1 MVDAGK
7 VRKALRRRISAGGT
21 HQVYLNI
28 DLREAVPKSGRQRQE
43 IMKFIYGLRDRP
55 RTKGDYTDKDASLQI
70 RQIKII
76 GDYAITYWLDDA
88 VKSVMVV
95 DVRPA
100 DR

>member
-1 MVDAGK
+1 MEPY
-7 VRKALRRRISAGGT
+7 
-21 HQVYLNI
+21 QVYLNV
-28 DLREAVPKSGRQRQE
+28 DLLEAVPKTGRQRQQ
-43 IMKFIYGLRDRP
+43 IMKFIYSLRDRP
-55 RTKGDYTDKDASLQI
+55 RTEGDFSDKDASLQI

-95 DVRPA
+95 DVRRA

>member
-1 MVDAGK
+1 VAVKD
-7 VRKALRRRISAGGT
+7 RRS
-21 HQVYLNI
+21 
-28 DLREAVPKSGRQRQE
+28 P
-43 IMKFIYGLRDRP
+43 KFIYGLRDRP
-55 RTKGDYTDKDASLQI
+55 RTKGDYTDKDASFQI

-76 GDYAITYWLDDA
+76 GDHAITYWLDDA

>member
-1 MVDAGK
+1 MEPY
-7 VRKALRRRISAGGT
+7 
-21 HQVYLNI
+21 QVYLNI
-28 DLREAVPKSGRQRQE
+28 HLLEAVPKSGRQRQQ
-43 IMKFIYGLRDRP
+43 IMRFIYSLRDRP
-55 RTKGDYTDKDASLQI
+55 RAEGDYSDKDASLQI
-70 RQIKII
+70 RQIKIV

>member
-1 MVDAGK
+1 VEPY
-7 VRKALRRRISAGGT
+7 
-21 HQVYLNI
+21 QVYLNI
-28 DLREAVPKSGRQRQE
+28 DLLEAVPKSGRQRQE
-43 IMKFIYGLRDRP
+43 IMKFIYGLRDLP
-55 RTKGDYTDKDASLQI
+55 RKGDYTDKDASLQI

-100 DR
+100 DT

>member
-1 MVDAGK
+1 MEPY
-7 VRKALRRRISAGGT
+7 
-21 HQVYLNI
+21 QVYLNV
-28 DLREAVPKSGRQRQE
+28 DLLEAVPKTGPQRQQ
-43 IMKFIYGLRDRP
+43 IMKFIYSLLHNP
-55 RTKGDYTDKDASLQI
+55 RTEGDYIDKDASFQI

-95 DVRPA
+95 DVRRA

>member
-1 MVDAGK
+1 MDPY
-7 VRKALRRRISAGGT
+7 
-21 HQVYLNI
+21 QVYLNL
-28 DLREAVPKSGRQRQE
+28 DLLEAVPKRGRQRQE
-43 IMKFIYGLRDRP
+43 IMKFIYSLRDRP
-55 RTKGDYTDKDASLQI
+55 RTKGDYIDKDSSLQI

-76 GDYAITYWLDDA
+76 GDYAVTYWLDDA

>member
-1 MVDAGK
+1 ME
-7 VRKALRRRISAGGT
+7 RY
-21 HQVYLNI
+21 QVYLNI
-28 DLREAVPKSGRQRQE
+28 DLLEAVPKSGPQRQQ
-43 IMKFIYGLRDRP
+43 IMKVIHSLRDRP
-55 RTKGDYTDKDASLQI
+55 RTEGDYSDKDASLQI

-95 DVRPA
+95 DVRRA

>member
-1 MVDAGK
+1 MEPY
-7 VRKALRRRISAGGT
+7 
-21 HQVYLNI
+21 QVYLNI
-28 DLREAVPKSGRQRQE
+28 DLLEAVPKSGPQRQQ
-43 IMKFIYGLRDRP
+43 IMKFIYSLRDRP
-55 RTKGDYTDKDASLQI
+55 RTEGDYSDKDASLQI

-95 DVRPA
+95 DVRGA

>member
-1 MVDAGK
+1 VEPY
-7 VRKALRRRISAGGT
+7 
-21 HQVYLNI
+21 QVYLNI
-28 DLREAVPKSGRQRQE
+28 DLLGAVPKSGRQREE
-43 IMKFIYGLRDRP
+43 IMKFIYSL

>member
-1 MVDAGK
+1 VEPY
-7 VRKALRRRISAGGT
+7 
-21 HQVYLNI
+21 QVYLNI
-28 DLREAVPKSGRQRQE
+28 DLLEAVPKSGRQRQD
-43 IMKFIYGLRDRP
+43 IMKFIYSLRERP